1 MSKIETLGVESYWG
15 EYAADEW
22 SDAIV
27 AAMKLG
33 GVDHLFFVSGAEM
46 NFFQEAIAK
55 AEALGLKQVRDGHS
69 AVIAVR
75 VPGPV

>member
-1 MSKIETLGVESYWG
+1 MATAVLTPNYIIWSMSVP
-15 EYAADEW
+15 
-22 SDAIV
+22 
-27 AAMKLG
+27 
-33 GVDHLFFVSGAEM
+33 AEM

-55 AEALGLKQVRDGHS
+55 AEALGLEQVRDGHS

>member
-1 MSKIETLGVESYWG
+1 MSVP
-15 EYAADEW
+15 
-22 SDAIV
+22 
-27 AAMKLG
+27 
-33 GVDHLFFVSGAEM
+33 AEM

-55 AEALGLKQVRDGHS
+55 AEALGLEQVRDGHS